1 MKRIILI
8 IIISM
13 GFAITPN
20 IVVAQQINVTEQ
32 QVRNELNK
40 RGLSEDEVRQALI
53 ENNIDPDNIDNAT
66 PEQILQIKKII
77 EELEQKKLDE
87 AITQVEKED
96 TTEKNVPTPEINKEN
111 LMPENDQIE
120 EVPDSFPIYGH
131 SILSIAPDKNKD
143 LTNVNEHYL
152 LSTGDKISISIWS
165 DNSHFDNSYVI
176 DKDGYIKI
184 KMRNFNKR
192 IYLKGLPL
200 FKARKKINNELSQFI
215 LFNPGEINI
224 DLESS
229 RNIKISVYGEVLD
242 PGSYS
247 INATNTVFEAV
258 KYAKGTTP
266 IASVRNIKLIHSS
279 GKFKVFDLYKY
290 LVNSEYSNNFFLE
303 DNDMI
308 HVPVA
313 EKVVT
318 VKGGVKRPMSYEL
331 IEGEGIRELIHYAGG
346 FNKDAIRKK
355 LQINRFVEKKK
366 VILTVDFIDD
376 KGKISD
382 FILKDGDEI
391 IVNVIKTKIENYFEI
406 KGAVYNPGRFERK
419 EGIRVSDAIKQSGLK
434 PDAKTDFAFLLRTD
448 QFGVKRYIKINID
461 EILKNKNNEN
471 IDILLQN
478 KDIITIWPKTRFTDK
493 AYIEITGA
501 VRDTGTYLYGIAE
514 SIKIS
519 DAIVLAGGLNRNA
532 SNVAFI
538 HRQDPLRKFEKQYI
552 KIDLRKILSNP
563 SNQENIK
570 LKPFDNLEV
579 LPQNLFNEKRTVSI
593 NGAVNNPGIF
603 QYGKDMTLKDL
614 ILLAG
619 GFKMAASTN
628 NIEVSRIEIQ
638 NNKPTKVI
646 VGKINIDKNSLMTDD
661 KSNQYKLEPYD
672 NVFIR
677 YVPEFELQKVV
688 TISGEVRYPG
698 KYTIAA
704 KNEKISDLIKRA
716 GGFSEEAFLDGATLY
731 RSLDSTGFIVMGLQ
745 DAMDH
750 YKSKYNYII
759 KSGDI
764 IYIPKQKDFVTIRG
778 ATNVYEKYKDEV
790 AFNKYGINVPF
801 HKGKRAI
808 YYINKYAGGINENG
822 DRKKI
827 LVKHPNGEIEKTND
841 MILFSI
847 TPKVR
852 KGSVIE
858 VGYKQKRQDQE
869 KKKKDIDW
877 NKIITDSVAQISTIM
892 TLVILFKSLSQ

>member
-1 MKRIILI
+1 MKRILLI
-8 IIISM
+8 IFFF
-13 GFAITPN
+13 GFAIFQN
-20 IVVAQQINVTEQ
+20 ISIAQQINVTEQ
-32 QVRNELNK
+32 QVRNELDK
-40 RGLSEDEVRQALI
+40 RGLSEEEVRQALI
-53 ENNIDPDNIDNAT
+53 DNNINPDELDKAT
-66 PEQILQIKKII
+66 PEQILQIKQII

-87 AITQVEKED
+87 EIKQTEKKDSVVKNINPPDIPTNNLKVKED
-96 TTEKNVPTPEINKEN
+96 QSLEKI
-111 LMPENDQIE
+111 
-120 EVPDSFPIYGH
+120 DSFPVYGH
-131 SILSIAPDKNKD
+131 NILSIPPEKNED
-143 LTNVNEHYL
+143 LTNVNEYYVL
-152 LSTGDKISISIWS
+152 GTGDKISISIWS
-165 DNSHFDNSYVI
+165 DNSHFDNSYII
-176 DKDGYIKI
+176 DKNGYIKI

-200 FKARKKINNELSQFI
+200 FKARKKINNELSHYI
-215 LFNPGEINI
+215 IFNPGEINI

-229 RNIKISVYGEVLD
+229 RNIKISVYGEVLN
-242 PGSYS
+242 PGSFS
-247 INATNTVFEAV
+247 INTTNTVFEAV
-258 KYAKGTTP
+258 KYANGTTP

-290 LVNSEYSNNFFLE
+290 LIDPKYGNNFFL
-303 DNDMI
+303 DNNDMI

-313 EKVVT
+313 DKIVT

-331 IEGEGIRELIHYAGG
+331 VEGEGLRELINYAGG
-346 FNKDAIRKK
+346 FNKDAIQQEIR
-355 LQINRFVEKKK
+355 INRYVENKKN
-366 VILTVDFIDD
+366 ILTIDYID
-376 KGKISD
+376 KKGKISD

-391 IVNVIKTKIENYFEI
+391 IVNVIKTKIENYYEI

-419 EGIRVSDAIKQSGLK
+419 DGIRVSSALKLSGLK
-434 PDAKTDFAFLLRTD
+434 PVAKTDFAFLLRTD
-448 QFGVKRYIKINID
+448 ENGVKRYIKMNID
-461 EILKNKNNEN
+461 EILKNENNDD
-471 IDILLQN
+471 IDFLLRN
-478 KDIITIWPKTRFTDK
+478 KDVITIWPKTRFTDK
-493 AYIEITGA
+493 AYIKITGA

-532 SNVAFI
+532 SNIAFI

-552 KIDLRKILSNP
+552 KVDLGKILLDP
-563 SNQENIK
+563 GTQENIK

-579 LPQNLFNEKRTVSI
+579 LSQNLFNEKRSVNIS
-593 NGAVNNPGIF
+593 GAVNNPGIF
-603 QYGKDMTLKDL
+603 QYGKNMTLKDL

-638 NNKPTKVI
+638 NNKPTRVI
-646 VGKINIDKNSLMTDD
+646 VGKINVDKNSLMSNNNT
-661 KSNQYKLEPYD
+661 NQYLLEPYD
-672 NVFIR
+672 NVFVR
-677 YVPEFELQKVV
+677 YVPDFELQKIV
-688 TISGEVRYPG
+688 TLTGEVRYPG
-698 KYTIAA
+698 NYTIAE
-704 KNEKISDLIKRA
+704 KNEKISDLINRA

-731 RSLDSTGFIVMGLQ
+731 RSLDSTGYIVMGLK
-745 DAMDH
+745 DAMEH

-764 IYIPKQKDFVTIRG
+764 IFIPKQKDFVTIRG

-790 AFNKYGINVPF
+790 AFNKHGINVPY

-822 DRKKI
+822 DRNNI
-827 LVKHPNGEIEKTND
+827 LVKHPNGEIEKTNNL
-841 MILFSI
+841 ILFKL

-852 KGSVIE
+852 KGSIIE
-858 VGYKQKRQDQE
+858 VGYKQKNQDQK